1 MLISKEEKLYR
12 LKQKREK
19 LLILVDDPSITEDE
33 YLESYWELEDT
44 EVEIMD
50 IENAA

>member
-12 LKQKREK
+12 LKTKRQK
-19 LLILVDDPSITEDE
+19 LLETLDSLPEDE
-33 YLESYWELEDT
+33 YINASWEIEDI

-50 IENAA
+50 IEDAN